1 MYMDAFAKVVLYFT
15 IFSIIGYVWEVLFC
29 AICYRKVRDR
39 GFLFGPYCPV
49 YGFAGLLIMLIGSF
63 TRENPLLAFITI
75 IAVCST
81 LEYTTSF
88 ILEKLF
94 NIKWWDYSDIEKV
107 NLNGRI
113 GLLSSLS
120 FGFVGC
126 SFIYF
131 VQPTLSSFIDSLPVP
146 LAITLGFTLLGV
158 FILDTVVSN
167 YAARKAS
174 KMDNDI
180 RGQKDQTAHAKKNQR
195 AAVKSLFKHK
205 H

>member
-1 MYMDAFAKVVLYFT
+1 MDDFAKIVLYFT
-15 IFSIIGYVWEVLFC
+15 IFSVVGYVWEILFC
-29 AICYRKVRDR
+29 AICYKKVRDR

-49 YGFAGLLIMLIGSF
+49 YGFGGLLIMLIGNF
-63 TRENPLLAFITI
+63 TRENPLLTFVTI

-126 SFIYF
+126 GFIYF
-131 VQPTLSSFIDSLPVP
+131 IQPTMDGFINSLPAP
-146 LAITLGFTLLGV
+146 LTITLGFTLLGV
-158 FILDTVVSN
+158 FILDTIFST
-167 YAARKAS
+167 YAAEKAS
-174 KMDNDI
+174 SMDNDI
-180 RGQKDQTAHAKKNQR
+180 KGQKDQTAKAKKNQR
-195 AAVKSLFKHK
+195 KAITTLFHK
-205 H
+205 KV